1 MKKCPPL
8 YRRNQEIEKSKGK
21 KQVKKREKP
30 DEEVV
35 RELVLKRFQRQ
46 KKVFG
51 KAELEQMPV
60 QKAQDHT
67 IELKERF
74 VPRKG
79 KVYTLLSEE

>member
-35 RELVLKRFQRQ
+35 RELVLKRF
-46 KKVFG
+46 
-51 KAELEQMPV
+51 
-60 QKAQDHT
+60 
-67 IELKERF
+67 
-74 VPRKG
+74 
-79 KVYTLLSEE
+79 